1 VVSKD
6 GTLFNK
12 AGLITGGF
20 SEHMREKASRFD
32 RNEVA
37 KLEEK
42 QQQVRRQI
50 DELADES
57 ALRQKIEEYDHNK
70 ASAASERQSVL
81 VRRSTAAQMLDIGCH
96 S

>member
-1 VVSKD
+1 
-6 GTLFNK
+6 
-12 AGLITGGF
+12 
-20 SEHMREKASRFD
+20 MREKASRFD

-57 ALRQKIEEYDHNK
+57 ALRQKLEEYDHNK
-70 ASAASERQSVL
+70 ASAVSERQSVL
-81 VRRSTAAQMLDIGCH
+81 VRRNTAAQMLDMGCH